1 MQVATHFFSGFGK
14 ISDGGLRQV
23 EAKSAQADWER
34 QKENGNFG
42 YNESFRCIF
51 AALVMEIKERILNHA
66 QKLFLRNGIK
76 SVSMDDIAADMAM
89 SKKTLYKWFEN
100 KDQIVMAGI
109 TNHLGNVQGDCAVV
123 AGKATNAVEEML
135 LLSKWADE
143 QFSNIHPSIFNDMK
157 KYHPAAWELFKSHK
171 NTFILAQI
179 TQNLRRGMAEGLFR
193 ADLDV
198 EVLARLNLAQIEL
211 AFDSELYP
219 AAQFSPMRVNQVF
232 DEHFLLGV
240 ATLKGHKLI
249 NQYRQI
255 TEAE

>member
-1 MQVATHFFSGFGK
+1 
-14 ISDGGLRQV
+14 
-23 EAKSAQADWER
+23 
-34 QKENGNFG
+34 
-42 YNESFRCIF
+42 
-51 AALVMEIKERILNHA
+51 MEIKDRILNRA
-66 QKLFLRNGIK
+66 QQLFMRNGIK
-76 SVSMDDIAADMAM
+76 SVSMDDIAADMGM

-100 KDQIVMAGI
+100 KDQIVLAGI
-109 TNHLGNVQGDCAVV
+109 TRHLDGVQCDCAVV

-143 QFSNIHPSIFNDMK
+143 QFADVHPSIFNDMK
-157 KYHPAAWELFKSHK
+157 KYHPTAWDLFRAHK

-193 ADLDV
+193 PDLDV

-219 AAQFSPMRVNQVF
+219 TAQFGPVRVNRVF

>member
-1 MQVATHFFSGFGK
+1 
-14 ISDGGLRQV
+14 
-23 EAKSAQADWER
+23 
-34 QKENGNFG
+34 
-42 YNESFRCIF
+42 
-51 AALVMEIKERILNHA
+51 MEIKDRILNHA

-100 KDQIVMAGI
+100 KDQIVLAGI

-123 AGKATNAVEEML
+123 AGHAADAIEEML

-157 KYHPAAWELFKSHK
+157 KYHPTAWEMFRTHK

-198 EVLARLNLAQIEL
+198 EVLARLNLAQIEM
-211 AFDSELYP
+211 AFDSELFP
-219 AAQFSPMRVNQVF
+219 ATQFSPMRVNQVF

>member
-1 MQVATHFFSGFGK
+1 
-14 ISDGGLRQV
+14 
-23 EAKSAQADWER
+23 
-34 QKENGNFG
+34 
-42 YNESFRCIF
+42 
-51 AALVMEIKERILNHA
+51 MEIKDRILQRA
-66 QKLFLRNGIK
+66 QQLFLRNGIK
-76 SVSMDDIAADMAM
+76 SVSMDDIAADMGM

-109 TNHLGNVQGDCAVV
+109 TQHLSGVQGECAVM
-123 AGKATNAVEEML
+123 AGKAANAVEEML
-135 LLSKWADE
+135 LISKWADE
-143 QFSNIHPSIFNDMK
+143 QFADVHPSIFNDMK
-157 KYHPAAWELFKSHK
+157 KYHPMAWDMFRAHK

-179 TQNLRRGMAEGLFR
+179 VQNLRRGMAEGLFR
-193 ADLDV
+193 PDLDV

-219 AAQFSPMRVNQVF
+219 SAQFSPVRVNRVF

-249 NQYRQI
+249 NEYRHI